1 MIRALLDTDTLS
13 LLRKGHQPVSYHASL
28 YIQQFGQLSFTE
40 LSYYEVTRGLKAKQA
55 TAQLAEFESFC
66 RLHEI
71 LPYTHTA
78 AAYAADIW
86 ADLKQRG
93 QLIGEIDV
101 LIAGVALSEGLAVVT
116 RNTRHFGRVAGLTVI
131 DWTV

>member
-1 MIRALLDTDTLS
+1 MSAALLDTDTI
-13 LLRKGHQPVSYHASL
+13 SL
-28 YIQQFGQLSFTE
+28 YHKYHPRVSAHVSSYMRQFGQLTFSE
-40 LSYYEVTRGLKAKQA
+40 LSYYEVTRGLKAVHA
-55 TAQLAEFESFC
+55 TAQLAIFEQFC
-66 RLHEI
+66 QRHRI
-71 LPYTHTA
+71 LPFTHA
-78 AAYAADIW
+78 AAVLAADIW